1 MGHSS
6 HAWLGGQYILNVPA
20 VWMQIILY
28 KFCDDLLPE
37 GGTSGFC
44 VMTMDLI
51 LLEHRKN

>member
-20 VWMQIILY
+20 VWIQIISY

-37 GGTSGFC
+37 EGTSGFC

-51 LLEHRKN
+51 LLEQRKN